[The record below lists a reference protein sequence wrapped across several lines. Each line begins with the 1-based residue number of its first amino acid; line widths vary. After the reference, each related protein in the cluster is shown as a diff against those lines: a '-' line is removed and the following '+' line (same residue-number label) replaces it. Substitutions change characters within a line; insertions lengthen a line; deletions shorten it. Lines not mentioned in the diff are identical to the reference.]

1 MNGCVLDSISKP
13 TLLITDSN
21 NFLYNQIK
29 RRNRDEKLLGFII
42 LLFVL
47 FYSYLELILKA
58 IFLFKES
65 ILKTLRNE
73 GNVLICTDTSGRVLE
88 LAHFFEQLWRN
99 EDSDLSSYSIAMLNN
114 VSTSVIEQA
123 KLQVEWMNDKL
134 VQSFEIGRY
143 NPFEFKHIKLCRTLS
158 ELNQISVPSK
168 NKLVMAST
176 PDLEY
181 GFSRLLFAE
190 WCDNPKNTIIF
201 TM

>member
-1 MNGCVLDSISKP
+1 M
-13 TLLITDSN
+13 
-21 NFLYNQIK
+21 
-29 RRNRDEKLLGFII
+29 RND
-42 LLFVL
+42 
-47 FYSYLELILKA
+47 
-58 IFLFKES
+58 
-65 ILKTLRNE
+65 

-143 NPFEFKHIKLCRTLS
+143 NPFEFKHIKLCRTLT
-158 ELNQISVPSK
+158 ELNQICVPSK
-168 NKLVMAST
+168 NKLVLAST

-190 WCDNPKNTIIF
+190 WCENPKNTVIF